1 MKHEIA
7 DKILALQ
14 EAAMGDAGYRELL
27 AEYRLL
33 DRGLLDVLPSMTP
46 AQRQAVM
53 DYVGCAYEI
62 SRRLLELSC
71 ASVEKS

>member
-1 MKHEIA
+1 MERNTA
-7 DKILALQ
+7 DRILVLQ

-27 AEYRLL
+27 AEYRML

-62 SRRLLELSC
+62 SRRLLKLSC